1 MPIIANPPPPPPAR
15 PPSWEDRLEAWV
27 GICAARLAWWGH
39 DFTDGAWPDTEDLA
53 VLLARTV
60 DEVAEIP
67 SMRPAHQSLTAAL
80 ARVQA
85 AERWLRPYNALSPSM
100 ACHHLGQAAEHLHAA
115 HRHLTDTA
123 PQGRP
128 STPPRRG
135 QEHTPPNP

>member
-1 MPIIANPPPPPPAR
+1 MPIIPNPSPPPPAS

-27 GICAARLAWWGH
+27 GICAARLSWWGH

-60 DEVAEIP
+60 RDVAEIP
-67 SMRPAHQSLTAAL
+67 SMRPAHHALTAAL
-80 ARVQA
+80 ASVHA
-85 AERWLRPYNALSPSM
+85 AERWLRPHTAASPAM
-100 ACHHLGQAAEHLHAA
+100 ACRHLRHAAEHLHAA

-123 PQGRP
+123 PRGRP

-135 QEHTPPNP
+135 PASPSP